1 MEEESLK
8 EKFDMLRKIEDNVE
22 FNDRF
27 SDEEFS
33 ILELYSKEKNYII
46 RSEVA
51 RILVNSTCKRD
62 EMILLKLSRDKN
74 SLVRAEACDSLSIS
88 RSKRVAEVLV
98 RTLKKDQSGMV
109 RAYAIH
115 SLGNISKRLHI
126 EMDIKHEI
134 KQMLRKEKSNL
145 VKISAFKVLY
155 SLEDKE
161 SFSFLI
167 NKLKAKKYQNRCAV
181 INCLEEISSEGN
193 REINDIIRATLISH
207 LEIEKNEK
215 VVSIIENLLE
225 KL

>member
-8 EKFDMLRKIEDNVE
+8 EKFDMLKKIEDNVE
-22 FNDRF
+22 FSDRF
-27 SDEEFS
+27 SDEEFN
-33 ILELYSKEKNYII
+33 ILELYSKEKNFII

-51 RILVNSTCKRD
+51 RILVNSTCNRD
-62 EMILLKLSRDKN
+62 ERILLKLSRDKK

-88 RSKRVAEVLV
+88 KSKRAVDILV

-126 EMDIKHEI
+126 EMDIKDII
-134 KQMLRKEKSNL
+134 KKVLRKEKSNL

-155 SLEDKE
+155 SLKDEE
-161 SFSFLI
+161 NFSFLI
-167 NKLKAKKYQNRCAV
+167 NKLNSKKYQNRCAV
-181 INCLEEISSEGN
+181 VNCLEEISNEGN
-193 REINDIIRATLISH
+193 REINSIIKETLLSH
-207 LEIEKNEK
+207 REVEKNDL